1 MQAHFVQV
9 ADIDASGTK
18 TLNEGLGFLPI
29 GDASNPFT
37 GSYNGKGYSIN
48 NLYIQR
54 ASETHVGL
62 FGSLGPTSELE
73 AITLNQAEVSGAD
86 YTGILAGH
94 LNGGKIR
101 NSSTSGSVASPDRT
115 GGLVGLAEN
124 DALIFRSSS
133 SASVSGPVDASQR
146 LGGLVGFSNTSH
158 LIESFATG
166 TVTGQ
171 EILGGLVGLTRNGAS
186 IVDSYAT
193 GEVVGNTRRAGG
205 LLGYMRDN
213 PSSVTR
219 SYASGKVS
227 AATLTGGLIGERA
240 NSGSITNNYWDVETT
255 EQTSGVS
262 NTDDGTTG
270 LTTSQMTGSNAAEN
284 MAAFDFTEIWKT
296 TDSYPVLQL
305 KVDDEEVALF
315 AGGSGT
321 PEDPWRVATAEH
333 LNEVRNYRSS
343 FFLQIANIDLTD
355 TGAFIPIGEV
365 RDQSFLGTYDG
376 GGHEISNLIVRLS
389 GTNRGQGL
397 FGFLGETGVIRNL
410 GVVNVDVIGGSGTGA
425 LVGQNEGGLVQNC
438 WSTGTVQS
446 EAGGRVNTGGL
457 VGRNTLGARVEN
469 SYSTVDVVTTGR
481 RAGGLVGLNE
491 NSTIS
496 NSYATGS
503 VVAQNTTDT
512 SWSGGLVGENSGDAR
527 VIQSWSSATVNAQLV
542 GGLAGASLSTVELSQ
557 SYWDAEAT
565 GITVAIASGDA
576 DVSGV
581 TGLQTAQMQGQ
592 AAFENMS
599 GLDFEQVWHLTISYP
614 ALQWEDV
621 ESLPL
626 PGDDNDVPFPG
637 GSGTP
642 EDPWQV
648 ATAEHLNEVRNYR
661 SSFFLQIAN
670 IDLTDTG
677 AFIPIGEVRDQS
689 FLGTYDGG
697 GHEISNLIVRLS
709 GTNRGQGLFGFLG
722 ETGVI
727 RNLGVVNV
735 DVIGGSGTGALVG
748 QNEGGLVQNCWST
761 GTVQSEAGGR
771 VNTGGLVGRN
781 TLGARVENSYSTVD
795 VVTTGRRAGGLV
807 GLNENSTISNSYATG
822 SVVAQNTTDTSWS
835 GGLVGENSGDAR
847 VIQSWSSATV
857 NAQLVGGLAGAS
869 LSTVELSQSYWDAE
883 ATGITV
889 AIASGDADV
898 SGVTGLQTAQMQG
911 QAAFE
916 NMSGLDFEQVWHL
929 TISYPALQWEDVE
942 SLPLPGDDNDVPFPG
957 GSGTENDPWHVANL
971 EQLQAIGD
979 FLEAH
984 FILTSDIDASET
996 STMNDGHGFMP
1007 IGSIDNR
1014 FNGSLDGNGFKIA
1027 NLVINRGPDEGA
1039 TEYVG
1044 LFGVVDSSG
1053 VLRNIHLEGINV
1065 TGKDYTGSLAGL
1077 VHGGL
1082 VDNVFVTGV
1091 ILGQDRTGGIIGLME
1106 NGAELVRSYANL
1118 NVTAQRRRV
1127 GGLVG
1132 FNNASIV
1139 RQSVSAGSVLAI
1151 DDDAAGGLV
1160 GLLRFGGII
1169 EDSYSMS
1176 SVTSLVRRAGGL
1188 VGLMRDDESFITRS
1202 FATGEIT
1209 APDSPGGLVG
1219 LRQQDG
1225 QITRSYWDFET
1236 TRMILP
1242 GGDTPSGLIGLS
1254 TSQMTGLNAL
1264 TNMPALDF
1272 ESVWVLTE
1280 NYPALSWEDV
1290 DPLIITNLV
1299 ELASPE
1305 NGATDVDVNPTLRW
1319 FAVEGISSYQVQLSR
1334 DIEFSEL
1341 IVDSVASDTLFSVD
1355 IPLVSL
1361 TKYFWRVQVA
1371 DEEKDKIW
1379 NEAWSFTTEITTSI
1393 EFEVP
1398 IEFSLKQNY
1407 PNPFNPSTN
1416 IEFSIPVYS
1425 DVLLEVFN
1433 IQGQRVATLVN
1444 GSIGAGSH
1452 TVSFDASMFGSGVY
1466 IYRIQAGEFSKVNKM
1481 LLIK

>member
-321 PEDPWRVATAEH
+321 PEDPWRVATAEQ
-333 LNEVRNYRSS
+333 LNEVRN
-343 FFLQIANIDLTD
+343 
-355 TGAFIPIGEV
+355 
-365 RDQSFLGTYDG
+365 
-376 GGHEISNLIVRLS
+376 H
-389 GTNRGQGL
+389 
-397 FGFLGETGVIRNL
+397 
-410 GVVNVDVIGGSGTGA
+410 
-425 LVGQNEGGLVQNC
+425 
-438 WSTGTVQS
+438 
-446 EAGGRVNTGGL
+446 
-457 VGRNTLGARVEN
+457 
-469 SYSTVDVVTTGR
+469 
-481 RAGGLVGLNE
+481 
-491 NSTIS
+491 
-496 NSYATGS
+496 
-503 VVAQNTTDT
+503 
-512 SWSGGLVGENSGDAR
+512 
-527 VIQSWSSATVNAQLV
+527 
-542 GGLAGASLSTVELSQ
+542 
-557 SYWDAEAT
+557 
-565 GITVAIASGDA
+565 
-576 DVSGV
+576 
-581 TGLQTAQMQGQ
+581 
-592 AAFENMS
+592 
-599 GLDFEQVWHLTISYP
+599 
-614 ALQWEDV
+614 
-621 ESLPL
+621 
-626 PGDDNDVPFPG
+626 
-637 GSGTP
+637 
-642 EDPWQV
+642 
-648 ATAEHLNEVRNYR
+648 R

-1280 NYPALSWEDV
+1280 SYPALSWEDV